1 MPMGGLAVAGG
12 AAVLGPLL
20 GGIIGAQ
27 QSQADRNAANAAA
40 QAAYAQIQQMG
51 APPDAWANIILQQ
64 FKQAGIYS
72 PQLEQQVQ
80 LGVTQAQ
87 NVQANPDLQNAQMN
101 ALNQLSQFANT
112 GNTAQTQ
119 AQLNQAE
126 QQVGAATQ
134 GQLQGIR
141 QNMQSRGLAG
151 SGSELAQQL
160 SAAQGGANLLSNQA
174 LQAAAQNQQTSMQ
187 GNAQAG
193 AMAGQMNQQQYQQA
207 LQRAQ
212 SADQRNLYN
221 TQQQQAI
228 QNANAGLS
236 NQAQQQN
243 LGTAQQLSNANVA
256 QNNQLTQQQAQALN
270 NQWQQQLQL
279 QQAKAGAL
287 LGQAGQYNN
296 QAGQTAGL
304 YQGIGSGV
312 GSGAGAIL
320 GYLGKQGTPS
330 SSGNTNNAQVTSTGP
345 TSDMSGTSSAQAG
358 LDSNWSNVGNLYNGG
373 VVKDP
378 KQMALDKMG
387 CYYNGGT
394 IKSSGAADQF
404 NKFDM
409 ANRNIPLSEKLAA
422 EAMAF
427 KHQQPQPH
435 IQQNFAM
442 GNVVPG
448 KASVPGDNIEND
460 KVLIAASP
468 GEVVL
473 PKTVVDHGPDGAYGF
488 LHAIINK
495 HKAVK

>member
-51 APPDAWANIILQQ
+51 APPNAWANIILQQ

-174 LQAAAQNQQTSMQ
+174 LQAAAQNQQASMQ

-243 LGTAQQLSNANVA
+243 LATSQQLSNANVA
-256 QNNQLTQQQAQALN
+256 QNNQLTQQQAQASN

-320 GYLGKQGTPS
+320 GYLGKQSTPKASNSTDYSGYNPNSGAANGT
-330 SSGNTNNAQVTSTGP
+330 
-345 TSDMSGTSSAQAG
+345 QAG
-358 LDSNWSNVGNLYNGG
+358 GTDASQMVNDMQYAYNGG
-373 VVKDP
+373 VIKDP
-378 KQMALDKMG
+378 KQLALDKIG
-387 CYYNGGT
+387 CYYNGGS
-394 IKSSGAADQF
+394 IKSSGASDQF

-448 KASVPGDNIEND
+448 KATVPGDNIEND

>member
-1 MPMGGLAVAGG
+1 MPAGGLAVAGG
-12 AAVLGPLL
+12 AAILGPLL

-40 QAAYAQIQQMG
+40 QAAYAQIQQVG

-64 FKQAGIYS
+64 FKQAGVYS

-87 NVQANPDLQNAQMN
+87 NVQANPALQNAQMN

-141 QNMQSRGLAG
+141 QNMQSRGLSG

-160 SAAQGGANLLSNQA
+160 SAAQGGANLLSNQG
-174 LQAAAQNQQTSMQ
+174 LQAAANNQQASMQ
-187 GNAQAG
+187 GNTQAG

-221 TQQQQAI
+221 TQEQQAVS
-228 QNANAGLS
+228 NANAGLS

-243 LGTAQQLSNANVA
+243 LATAQQLSNANTA

-287 LGQAGQYNN
+287 LGQSGQYNT

-320 GYLGKQGTPS
+320 GYLGKQPAKPAS
-330 SSGNTNNAQVTSTGP
+330 SVDNSGYDPNAGAANGS
-345 TSDMSGTSSAQAG
+345 QAG
-358 LDSNWSNVGNLYNGG
+358 GTDSSQMVNDMQYAYNGG
-373 VVKDP
+373 VVKDHR
-378 KQMALDKMG
+378 QSALDMLG
-387 CYYNGGT
+387 RCYANGGT
-394 IKSSGAADQF
+394 VKPMSATDQF

-409 ANRNIPLSEKLAA
+409 ANRNIPISEKLAA

-435 IQQNFAM
+435 MAVGGTVNHVI
-442 GNVVPG
+442 PG
-448 KASVPGDNIEND
+448 KASVPGDNVEND